1 MDIPFAAVR
10 GDAIQIDMRDL
21 SSSCTT
27 EPERGGMR
35 NSTRYDLDTTLVR
48 PWCSIPQ
55 CFVGCKRKSKN
66 TTLVRPWH
74 RYDLGTTLVRPWY
87 DLGTTAT
94 RHVYM
99 YDCHLI
105 GGPLYTLYIITT
117 VLRSYR
123 GHSQYRIQERQCTQ
137 LLWGRPAQEAQAKG
151 NPLAIHRAWSA
162 SRRGRYIYNTTLLD
176 DCSYDRIYV
185 LSTCHGRRNP

>member
-1 MDIPFAAVR
+1 
-10 GDAIQIDMRDL
+10 MRDL

-105 GGPLYTLYIITT
+105 GIPYTHCTELQPFDGVTEGIPYTEFKRGSALSFFGADR
-117 VLRSYR
+117 LRR
-123 GHSQYRIQERQCTQ
+123 PRQ
-137 LLWGRPAQEAQAKG
+137 K
-151 NPLAIHRAWSA
+151 AIHRAWGGA
-162 SRRGRYIYNTTLLD
+162 RPQQCRY
-176 DCSYDRIYV
+176 
-185 LSTCHGRRNP
+185 